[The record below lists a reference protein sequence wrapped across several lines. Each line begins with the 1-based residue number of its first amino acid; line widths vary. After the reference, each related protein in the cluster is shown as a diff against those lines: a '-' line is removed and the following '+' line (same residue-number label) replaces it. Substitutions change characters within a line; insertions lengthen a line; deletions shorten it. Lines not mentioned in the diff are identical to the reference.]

1 MQAATSP
8 PKLLLP
14 CLAVSSSAARR
25 FHWEERNHLRAVAI
39 QWSQSNKTFAKLKVV
54 FDDVDLE

>member
-25 FHWEERNHLRAVAI
+25 FHWERNHLRAVAI